1 MLCLPCFRR
10 SFFLGVR
17 FFSSHVS
24 IFQVICCVFHVIL
37 VFIISLNFVARP
49 SIFLAVLPHRI
60 SIPKRFLKC
69 PKLER
74 LDFWRMLPGLRP
86 RATVVLG
93 VHRGTFA
100 QQKLCNRDLAV
111 AYRQVQW
118 RIASG
123 AFSPVWPQ
131 WASGEDDGAD
141 AEALRMTTEVGGR
154 LSSTDTTDKRTM
166 HVLDSTSSK
175 LFKAKKH
182 AQTH

>member
-1 MLCLPCFRR
+1 MLFSKMIPTFFRP
-10 SFFLGVR
+10 
-17 FFSSHVS
+17 
-24 IFQVICCVFHVIL
+24 
-37 VFIISLNFVARP
+37 N
-49 SIFLAVLPHRI
+49 
-60 SIPKRFLKC
+60 
-69 PKLER
+69 LER

-182 AQTH
+182 AQTHWTLNKFQYIFLTTDIAFDGTIWNNLSIASTSW